1 MGRCSA
7 FTCCRT
13 TRLWQQIAVSVTLP
27 DGVHLGTRP
36 YLRPLVRTRDE
47 HDRFVLALLSQEHS
61 RFFIS
66 QIGQVEEVF
75 QVKAERPPRRLAG
88 RLALARGGVA
98 VAEPVRRES
107 RVLAEAA
114 GLVMAHFEG
123 RHLLTSAPAELR
135 AALVRELPK

>member
-66 QIGQVEEVF
+66 QIGQVEGVL
-75 QVKAERPPRRLAG
+75 QIKGERSPG
-88 RLALARGGVA
+88 RLAERVALAQGGV
-98 VAEPVRRES
+98 VLAEPVNREA
-107 RVLAEAA
+107 RALAEVAR
-114 GLVMAHFEG
+114 LVMAQFEG
-123 RHLLTSAPAELR
+123 RHLLIWAP
-135 AALVRELPK
+135 P